1 MSQWTSV
8 IGLISINYEAQNT
21 WDPETN
27 GYPLSYNP
35 KEKIKLLKEWFIG
48 DKKKLVPSG
57 TEGPFNISITNADR
71 GPAIRILGSLRDF
84 DIKEVPSILTWLNNA
99 AKKIN
104 KYNKS
109 IKNVED
115 YLKIRD
121 AVIKVT
127 VEGKEEYLILFL
139 KEKFSSFSINSFK

>member
-1 MSQWTSV
+1 MSQWTNIV
-8 IGLISINYEAQNT
+8 GTISINYEAQNT

-57 TEGPFNISITNADR
+57 TEGPFSVSITNAIR
-71 GPAIRILGSLRDF
+71 GPAIRILGSLRGF
-84 DIKEVPSILTWLNNA
+84 DTNKVPSILTWLNNA
-99 AKKIN
+99 TKKIN

-109 IKNVED
+109 IKNVDD
-115 YLKIRD
+115 YLRIQD

-139 KEKFSSFSINSFK
+139 KEKFSSFSINLFE